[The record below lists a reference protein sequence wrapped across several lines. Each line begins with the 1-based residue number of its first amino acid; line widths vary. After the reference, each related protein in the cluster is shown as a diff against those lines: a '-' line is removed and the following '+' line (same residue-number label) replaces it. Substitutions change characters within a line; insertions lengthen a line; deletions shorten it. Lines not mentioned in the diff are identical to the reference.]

1 MANVGKITTV
11 EAIKGYKLNKK
22 ALGCKFFKDCFTC
35 PARDCIKGKKYETP
49 PASTGAFEQVFNA
62 SCDAIKKQEGTE

>member
-49 PASTGAFEQVFNA
+49 PASTGAFEQVFKA